1 MTSNLIRKEKKD
13 SMFKRFLKDENG
25 VTAAEY
31 GLLAALISVVI
42 IVALTNLG
50 EGLKGIFEKV
60 TEELT
65 GVVD

>member
-1 MTSNLIRKEKKD
+1 
-13 SMFKRFLKDENG
+13 MFKRFLKDENG